1 MTRPRPYNW
10 SMFRGPLVAL
20 ISVLLC
26 VPAAAQSTRVEA
38 IAEQQAEK
46 AKALGAEGPSDA
58 ELVIRRILI
67 SPLLNGGDGIYPWFG
82 SVFGGSG
89 MAVGAG
95 YLKRL
100 EKAASINVLGGIS
113 LNNSILLETRLA
125 APELWRGKLRVDA
138 SASWLDARG
147 VSFYGL
153 GPASDKASRFRY
165 DYQPTDLTFN
175 AAFKPA
181 KWLAFSSGYSFVTID
196 TASDAPG
203 TLADAGPGLGESLR
217 YNVTRGGV
225 AIDWRTSPG
234 YSTRGG
240 FYRATWERHNETNS
254 HPHSFDLQEFELVQ
268 LVPLVRE
275 QFVLAARGLVT
286 LTSTEA
292 GSSVPVML
300 SPYLGS
306 GSTLRGFATRRF
318 TDRNRVLLTGEYR
331 WRPSRYLD
339 MAIFLDAG
347 QVAAD
352 RHQFRVGNFETNWG
366 LGARFHGPLFT
377 ALRVE
382 VARGREGMALVVAGS
397 QIF

>member
-1 MTRPRPYNW
+1 MA
-10 SMFRGPLVAL
+10 RGAS
-20 ISVLLC
+20 IVLLSLLLSA
-26 VPAAAQSTRVEA
+26 PAAAQSTRA
-38 IAEQQAEK
+38 GTIAEQQAEK
-46 AKALGAEGPSDA
+46 AKKLGTEGPSEA
-58 ELVIRRILI
+58 ELVVRRVLI
-67 SPLLNGGDGIYPWFG
+67 SPLLNGGDGVYPWFG
-82 SVFGGSG
+82 SVFGGAG

-113 LNNSILLETRLA
+113 MNNSMLIETRLA
-125 APELWRGKLRVDA
+125 APELWRGRLRVDA
-138 SASWLDARG
+138 STSWIDARG

-153 GPASDKASRFRY
+153 GPASDKDARVRY

-181 KWLAFSSGYSFVTID
+181 KWLAFSSGYSFVNIQT
-196 TASDAPG
+196 TSDAPG
-203 TLADAGPGLGESLR
+203 QLADAGPGLGDDLR
-217 YNVTRGGV
+217 YNMTRGGV
-225 AIDWRTSPG
+225 AIDWRTAPG

-254 HPHSFDLQEFELVQ
+254 HPHSFDLQEFEIVQ

-286 LTSTEA
+286 LTSTEP

-306 GSTLRGFATRRF
+306 GSTLRGFPTRRF

-339 MAIFLDAG
+339 MAVFMDAG

-352 RHQFRVGNFETNWG
+352 RTQFHARDFETNWG
-366 LGARFHGPLFT
+366 LGARFHGPTFT

-382 VARGREGMALVVAGS
+382 VVRGREGMGLIIAGG

>member
-1 MTRPRPYNW
+1 MV
-10 SMFRGPLVAL
+10 RGTA
-20 ISVLLC
+20 IVLLSLLLSA
-26 VPAAAQSTRVEA
+26 PAAAQSTRAGA
-38 IAEQQAEK
+38 IADQQAEK
-46 AKALGAEGPSDA
+46 AKKLGTEGPSEA
-58 ELVIRRILI
+58 ELVVRRVLI
-67 SPLLNGGDGIYPWFG
+67 SPLLNGGDGVYPWFG
-82 SVFGGSG
+82 SVFGGAG
-89 MAVGAG
+89 LAVGAG

-100 EKAASINVLGGIS
+100 EKAASVNVLGGVS

-125 APELWRGKLRVDA
+125 APELWRGRLRVDA
-138 SASWLDARG
+138 SASWIDARE

-153 GPASDKASRFRY
+153 GPASDTNARVRY
-165 DYQPTDLTFN
+165 DYQPSDLTFN
-175 AAFKPA
+175 AVFKPA
-181 KWLAFSSGYSFVTID
+181 KWLAFSSGYSFVNIET
-196 TASDAPG
+196 TSNAPG
-203 TLADAGPGLGESLR
+203 RLADVGPGLGDGLR

-225 AIDWRTSPG
+225 AIDWRASPG

-254 HPHSFDLQEFELVQ
+254 HPHSFDLQEFEIVQ

-306 GSTLRGFATRRF
+306 GSTLRGLPTRRF
-318 TDRNRVLLTGEYR
+318 TDRNRMLVTGEYR

-339 MAIFLDAG
+339 MAVFMDAG

-352 RHQFRVGNFETNWG
+352 SKQFHARDFETNWG
-366 LGARFHGPLFT
+366 LGARFHGPTFT
-377 ALRVE
+377 ALRIE
-382 VARGREGMALVVAGS
+382 VVRGREGTRLIIGGG

>member
-1 MTRPRPYNW
+1 
-10 SMFRGPLVAL
+10 MFRLIAFLVA
-20 ISVLLC
+20 VL
-26 VPAAAQSTRVEA
+26 VSAPSFAQATREGA
-38 IAEQQAEK
+38 IAGQQAEK
-46 AKALGAEGPSDA
+46 AKKLAEEGPSDA
-58 ELVIRRILI
+58 ELVIRRVLI

-89 MAVGAG
+89 MAIGAG

-113 LNNSILLETRLA
+113 LNSSVLLETRLA
-125 APELWRGKLRVDA
+125 APELWRGRLRVDA

-153 GPASDKASRFRY
+153 GPASDRNSRLRY

-181 KWLAFSSGYSFVTID
+181 KWLSFSSGYSFVNIET
-196 TASDAPG
+196 TSDEPG
-203 TLADAGPGLGESLR
+203 KLSDAGPGLGDGLR

-225 AIDWRTSPG
+225 AIDWRSSPG
-234 YSTRGG
+234 YSTKGG

-254 HPHSFDLQEFELVQ
+254 HPNSFDLQEFEIVQ

-275 QFVLAARGLVT
+275 QFVLAGRGLVT
-286 LTSTEA
+286 LTSTEP

-339 MAIFLDAG
+339 MAVFMDAG

-352 RHQFRVGNFETNWG
+352 RKQFNARDFETSWG

-382 VARGREGMALVVAGS
+382 VARGREGTGLIIAGS

>member
-1 MTRPRPYNW
+1 ML
-10 SMFRGPLVAL
+10 RGTLVL
-20 ISVLLC
+20 SISLLLSA
-26 VPAAAQSTRVEA
+26 PAAAQATREEA

-46 AKALGAEGPSDA
+46 AKALETEGPSDA
-58 ELVIRRILI
+58 ELIVRRILV
-67 SPLLNGGDGIYPWFG
+67 SPLLSGGDGIYPWFG
-82 SVFGGSG
+82 SIFGGSG

-100 EKAASINVLGGIS
+100 EKAASVNLVAGIS
-113 LNNSILLETRLA
+113 LNNSMLLETRLA
-125 APELWRGKLRVDA
+125 APELWRGRLRVDA
-138 SASWLDARG
+138 SASWMDVRG
-147 VSFYGL
+147 VSFYGF
-153 GPASDKASRFRY
+153 GPASDKDARYRY
-165 DYQPTDLTFN
+165 DYQPSTLAFN
-175 AAFKPA
+175 AAFKPV
-181 KWLAFSSGYSFVTID
+181 KWLALSSGYSFIGID

-203 TLADAGPGLGESLR
+203 TLSEAGPGLGEGLR
-217 YNVTRGGV
+217 YNVTRAGM

-240 FYRATWERHNETNS
+240 FYRATWERHNETAS
-254 HPHSFDLQEFELVQ
+254 HAHSFDLQEFEVVQ
-268 LVPLVRE
+268 MVPLVRE
-275 QFVLAARGLVT
+275 QFVLAARGLMT
-286 LTSTEA
+286 LTSTGA
-292 GSSVPVML
+292 GASVPVML

-339 MAIFLDAG
+339 MALFLDAG

-352 RHQFRVGNFETNWG
+352 RRDFRTRDFETSWG

-382 VARGREGMALVVAGS
+382 VARSREGLGLVVAGS

>member
-1 MTRPRPYNW
+1 MLRR
-10 SMFRGPLVAL
+10 LVVFS
-20 ISVLLC
+20 ISILLSA
-26 VPAAAQSTRVEA
+26 PAVAQSTRVEA
-38 IAEQQAEK
+38 IAGQQAEK
-46 AKALGAEGPSDA
+46 AKGLGTEGPSDA

-67 SPLLNGGDGIYPWFG
+67 SPLLSGGDGIYPWFG

-89 MAVGAG
+89 MALGAG

-100 EKAASINVLGGIS
+100 EKAASINVLAGIS

-125 APELWRGKLRVDA
+125 APELWRGRLRVDA
-138 SASWLDARG
+138 SASWLDVRG
-147 VSFYGL
+147 VSFYGF
-153 GPASDKASRFRY
+153 GPASDKTARFRY
-165 DYQPTDLTFN
+165 DYQPTDLTIN

-181 KWLAFSSGYSFVTID
+181 KWLSFSSGYSFVNIE

-203 TLADAGPGLGESLR
+203 RLSDAGPGLGEGLR

-240 FYRATWERHNETNS
+240 WYRATFERHNETNS
-254 HPHSFDLQEFELVQ
+254 HPNSFDLQEFEIVQ
-268 LVPLVRE
+268 MLPLVRE

-286 LTSTEA
+286 LTSTEP

-339 MAIFLDAG
+339 MALFLDAG

-352 RHQFRVGNFETNWG
+352 RRDFRTRDFETSWG
-366 LGARFHGPLFT
+366 LGARFHGPHFT

-382 VARGREGMALVVAGS
+382 VARGREGMGLIVAGS

>member
-1 MTRPRPYNW
+1 MHRAT
-10 SMFRGPLVAL
+10 AL
-20 ISVLLC
+20 FLALLLSP
-26 VPAAAQSTRVEA
+26 PAFAQSTRAET
-38 IAEQQAEK
+38 IADQQAEK
-46 AKALGAEGPSDA
+46 AKRLGPEGPSEA
-58 ELVIRRILI
+58 ELIVRRVLL
-67 SPLLNGGDGIYPWFG
+67 SPLLSGGDGVYPWFG

-100 EKAASINVLGGIS
+100 EKAASINVLAGIS
-113 LNNSILLETRLA
+113 LNNSILFETRLA
-125 APELWRGKLRVDA
+125 APELWHGKLRVDA
-138 SASWLDARG
+138 NASWLDARG

-153 GPASDKASRFRY
+153 GPASDRGARFRY

-181 KWLAFSSGYSFVTID
+181 KWLAFSSGYSFVNIETV
-196 TASDAPG
+196 SDAPG
-203 TLADAGPGLGESLR
+203 TLTEAGPGLGSGLR

-234 YSTRGG
+234 YSTKGG

-254 HPHSFDLQEFELVQ
+254 HPFSFDLQEFEVVQ
-268 LVPLVRE
+268 MLPLVRE
-275 QFVLAARGLVT
+275 QFVIAVRGLVT
-286 LTSTEA
+286 LTSTEP

-339 MAIFLDAG
+339 MALFLDAG

-352 RHQFRVGNFETNWG
+352 RTQFTMRDYETNWG

-377 ALRVE
+377 ALRIE
-382 VARGREGMALVVAGS
+382 VARGREGMGLVVAGS

>member
-1 MTRPRPYNW
+1 MHRATAV
-10 SMFRGPLVAL
+10 LVL
-20 ISVLLC
+20 FLL
-26 VPAAAQSTRVEA
+26 VSAPAFAQSTRVET
-38 IAEQQAEK
+38 IAGQQAEK
-46 AKALGAEGPSDA
+46 AKQLGTEGPSEA
-58 ELVIRRILI
+58 ELVIRRVLI
-67 SPLLNGGDGIYPWFG
+67 SPLLNGGDGLYPWFG

-89 MAVGAG
+89 MAIGAG

-100 EKAASINVLGGIS
+100 EKAAAINVTAGIS
-113 LNNSILLETRLA
+113 LNNSMLLETRLV

-138 SASWLDARG
+138 SASWLDVRG

-153 GPASDKASRFRY
+153 GPASEPSARFRY
-165 DYQPTDLTFN
+165 DFQPTDLTFN

-181 KWLAFSSGYSFVTID
+181 KWLAISGGYSFVTLD

-203 TLADAGPGLGESLR
+203 PLTDAGPGLGMGLR
-217 YNVTRGGV
+217 YNVTRAGM

-254 HPHSFDLQEFELVQ
+254 LPFSFDRQEYEIVQ
-268 LVPLVRE
+268 MLPLVRE
-275 QFVLAARGLVT
+275 QFVLAMRGLVT

-292 GSSVPVML
+292 GSRVPVML

-339 MAIFLDAG
+339 MALFLDAG

-352 RHQFRVGNFETNWG
+352 RREFNTQDFETNWG

-382 VARGREGMALVVAGS
+382 VARGREGTALIVAGS

>member
-1 MTRPRPYNW
+1 
-10 SMFRGPLVAL
+10 MFRGPLVVL
-20 ISVLLC
+20 VSLLLC
-26 VPAAAQSTRVEA
+26 APAAAQSTRAEA
-38 IAEQQAEK
+38 IAAQQAEK
-46 AKALGAEGPSDA
+46 AKTLGTEGPSDA
-58 ELVIRRILI
+58 EIVIRRILI

-82 SVFGGSG
+82 SVFGGAG

-100 EKAASINVLGGIS
+100 EKAASINVLAGIS
-113 LNNSILLETRLA
+113 LNNSVLLESRLA

-153 GPASDKASRFRY
+153 GPASDKGARLRY

-196 TASDAPG
+196 TTSDAHE
-203 TLADAGPGLGESLR
+203 TLGEAGPGLDSGLR

-225 AIDWRTSPG
+225 ALDWRTSPG
-234 YSTRGG
+234 YSTKGG

-254 HPHSFDLQEFELVQ
+254 HNFSFDLQEYEIVQ
-268 LVPLVRE
+268 MLPLVRE
-275 QFVLAARGLVT
+275 QFVIAARGLVT
-286 LTSTEA
+286 LTSTEP
-292 GSSVPVML
+292 GSEVPVML

-339 MAIFLDAG
+339 MALFLDAG

-352 RHQFRVGNFETNWG
+352 RTQFNRRDFETNWG